1 MTMWLIR
8 AGRAGEREKV
18 ALENKVA
25 VVGWEELPDLTSCT
39 TREALAQLLVATYP
53 DDKPNTLR
61 NWESQI
67 WPVRETIKVG
77 DLVVLP
83 LKTRSDIVVGRVSGE
98 YQYRTDLPGGPLHTR
113 PVEWLKEFPRSAF
126 DKDLLL
132 SFGAFMTV
140 CRIERNN
147 AEQRVAAKLAGKKW
161 SPMPVQLSGK
171 KGQPLSS
178 PAPIDMGDLTD
189 ATANPDIEEQS
200 RDLIRERIAQRFKG
214 HSLAALIAAIL
225 EAQGYRARIS
235 PQGADGGVDIMT
247 GSGPL
252 GFDSP
257 RLIVQVKSQDAKV
270 DVKIV
275 RELTGVMGKF
285 HADHAL
291 LVGWGGFTQAAL
303 AEVAADYFKLRLWDA
318 GDVVKA
324 VQDHYEHL
332 PEAIRAEIPLKRVWT
347 LVQDTDAS

>member
-1 MTMWLIR
+1 M
-8 AGRAGEREKV
+8 
-18 ALENKVA
+18 
-25 VVGWEELPDLTSCT
+25 S
-39 TREALAQLLVATYP
+39 
-53 DDKPNTLR
+53 
-61 NWESQI
+61 
-67 WPVRETIKVG
+67 
-77 DLVVLP
+77 
-83 LKTRSDIVVGRVSGE
+83 RSDIVFGRVTGG
-98 YQYRTDLPGGPLHTR
+98 YQYRDDLPGGPLHTR

-126 DKDLLL
+126 DKDLLF

-147 AEQRVAAKLAGKKW
+147 AEQRVIAKLEGKKW
-161 SPMPVQLSGK
+161 SPNPVQLSGK
-171 KGQPLSS
+171 KGQPPSAATS
-178 PAPIDMGDLTD
+178 FDGVDMSD
-189 ATANPDIEEQS
+189 ATATPDIEEQS
-200 RDLIRERIAQRFKG
+200 QDLIRERIAQRFKG

-252 GFDSP
+252 GFDAP

-270 DVKIV
+270 DVKVV

-318 GDVVKA
+318 GEVVKA
-324 VQDHYEHL
+324 VQDHYENL
-332 PEAIRAEIPLKRVWT
+332 PETIRADIPLKRVWT
-347 LVQDTDAS
+347 LVQDPDDS